1 MSLFRSL
8 QHQPRVITL
17 FTHSLQQNSSQ
28 RILESLRANT
38 SGKFKFELES
48 KFPTLDQLRYMQSV
62 NPTILSTQVPN
73 VKSVL
78 AKPSHDPLFQSE
90 LEKCV
95 KGGQWNPNSSMWVD
109 WEQQRMGNERY
120 EW

>member
-38 SGKFKFELES
+38 SGEFKLELAR

-62 NPTILSTQVPN
+62 NPTILSAQVPN
-73 VKSVL
+73 VKNVL
-78 AKPSHDPLFQSE
+78 AKPSHDSIFQSE

-95 KGGQWNPNSSMWVD
+95 KGGHWNPTSSMWVD

-120 EW
+120 E